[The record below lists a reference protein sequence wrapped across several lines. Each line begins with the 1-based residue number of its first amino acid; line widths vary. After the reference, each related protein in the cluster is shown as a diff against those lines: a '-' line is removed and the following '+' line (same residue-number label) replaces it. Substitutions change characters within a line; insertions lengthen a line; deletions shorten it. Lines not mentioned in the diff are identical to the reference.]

1 MSLQLRPE
9 VSQPAFELHTLTLT
23 AACHQ
28 PGLYLSWN
36 RDQKMQKMVKL
47 KVLETEPS
55 PVTNYLTKFW
65 HPFTYLISNSFTQV
79 NGKLVH
85 YDHSVTFRYNDFYWF
100 PITNAVRLY
109 GWTFKNMYLTI
120 TTASIRIM
128 LQMRSH
134 LKIHNVD
141 NQQFWPLP
149 RIFVSDICCIAVTTE
164 PVWSVACVALHGLH
178 QPLSLSTRSSYF
190 PIKHRFGD
198 NWRRSV
204 EKFWAGGKFAS
215 LFGSRHSILK

>member
-1 MSLQLRPE
+1 
-9 VSQPAFELHTLTLT
+9 
-23 AACHQ
+23 
-28 PGLYLSWN
+28 
-36 RDQKMQKMVKL
+36 
-47 KVLETEPS
+47 
-55 PVTNYLTKFW
+55 
-65 HPFTYLISNSFTQV
+65 
-79 NGKLVH
+79 
-85 YDHSVTFRYNDFYWF
+85 
-100 PITNAVRLY
+100 
-109 GWTFKNMYLTI
+109 MYLTI

-164 PVWSVACVALHGLH
+164 PVWSVECVALHGLH

-198 NWRRSV
+198 NWRTGCGEVLSRGQVCFTIWIQAQHFKIANITYVVMQSV
-204 EKFWAGGKFAS
+204 ILNLS
-215 LFGSRHSILK
+215 LSFEFHSRGIA